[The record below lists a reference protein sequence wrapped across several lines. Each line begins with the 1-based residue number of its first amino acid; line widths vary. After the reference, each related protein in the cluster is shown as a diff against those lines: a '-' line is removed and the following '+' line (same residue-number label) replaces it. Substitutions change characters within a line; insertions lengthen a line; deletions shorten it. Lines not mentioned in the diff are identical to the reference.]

1 MVIKGENNMD
11 VIVAKFGGTSLA
23 DAVQFQKVY
32 NIILSDNKRK
42 YVIPSAPGKRHKDD
56 TKITDLLYLC
66 HKQIKHGVK
75 FDDTFNIISER
86 YEQIRKELGLEV
98 DLSYHI
104 NMIREEMKKSPSLDY
119 IVSRGEYL
127 NGILLAA
134 LLGYD
139 FIDAKDVVFF
149 NEDGLLDLAL
159 TDKKMKKCLSKNS
172 KGVIPGFYGSL
183 PNGEIKVFSRGGSDI
198 TGALVA
204 RAINATIYENWTDV
218 SGLLITDPS
227 IVKNPKPIE
236 TITYRELREL
246 SYAGATVLHEETIF
260 PVLDAGIPINI
271 KNTNEPNSPGTMIVS
286 YGDPVSPA
294 GGITGIA
301 GRKDFTVISIEKN
314 RMKSEIGFLRKLL
327 TVLEDNNIYTEH
339 MPSGIDTISLVVM
352 DCQLENKLDKLL
364 KDIQQQCDPDLIEVF
379 PNMAIIATVGHG
391 MAYTPGISAKLFTAL
406 AEKEINV
413 RMIDQ
418 GSSEIN
424 IIVGVETDDFE
435 KAVKAIYEAFV

>member
-1 MVIKGENNMD
+1 MD
-11 VIVAKFGGTSLA
+11 IMVAKFGGTSLA
-23 DAVQFQKVY
+23 DAGQFQKVY
-32 NIILSDNKRK
+32 KIILSDDRRK
-42 YVIPSAPGKRHKDD
+42 YVIPSAPGKRYKGD
-56 TKITDLLYLC
+56 TKVTDLLYLC
-66 HKQIKHGVK
+66 HKQIQHKVK
-75 FDDTFNIISER
+75 FDDTFNIIAER
-86 YEQIRKELGLEV
+86 YQGIVQDLGLV
-98 DLSYHI
+98 LDLESHI
-104 NMIREEMKKSPSLDY
+104 SAIKEDMKQKPSLDY

-127 NGILLAA
+127 NGIILAE
-134 LLGYD
+134 LLGYE
-139 FIDAKDVVFF
+139 FIDAKKVVFF
-149 NEDGLLDLAL
+149 HEDGSLNLNL
-159 TDKKMKKCLSKNS
+159 TVQKMKEYLP
-172 KGVIPGFYGSL
+172 KGTKAVIPGFYGSL

-204 RAINATIYENWTDV
+204 RAVNANVYENWTDV
-218 SGLLITDPS
+218 SGLLVTDPS

-271 KNTNEPNSPGTMIVS
+271 KNTNEPNNPGTMIVS
-286 YGDPVSPA
+286 YADPVTPA
-294 GGITGIA
+294 GSITGIA

-314 RMKSEIGFLRKLL
+314 RMKSEIGFVRKLL
-327 TVLEDNNIYTEH
+327 TVLENNNIYTEH

-406 AEKEINV
+406 ANKEINV

-435 KAVKAIYEAFV
+435 KAVVAIYEAFV